1 MDARPKKK
9 NNKYATLR
17 LLSGLTQE
25 QQAKELGCARSQ
37 ISKWE
42 TGERVP
48 SEAADFAVQAL
59 HYLIENGLL
68 ESFKGHCESY
78 QKIVKDGLTKDQLH
92 LLNNLSL
99 NV

>member
-1 MDARPKKK
+1 MDARPSEK

-17 LLSGLTQE
+17 LLSALTQE
-25 QQAKELGCARSQ
+25 QQANELGCARSQ

-48 SEAADFAVQAL
+48 SEAADFAIHAL

-68 ESFKGHCESY
+68 ESFKEHRNDY
-78 QKIVKDGLTKDQLH
+78 QKIVKDGLTKDQLK
-92 LLNNLSL
+92 LFNKLSTKE
-99 NV
+99 